1 MVRVLFVCS
10 QNRLRSPTAEQVF
23 ATYPGIQVE
32 SAGVD
37 PGALNPV
44 TPELLEW
51 AELIFVMEQ
60 SHRRRLRRR
69 FGEHLRSQRIVCLD
83 VADIYQ
89 FMEPAL
95 VSLLQ
100 KRVTKHLPGS

>member
-1 MVRVLFVCS
+1 MLRVLFVCS

-23 ATYPGIQVE
+23 SHYPGIQVE

-37 PGALNPV
+37 PSARNPL

-69 FGEHLRSQRIVCLD
+69 FGKHLKSQFKVCLGI
-83 VADIYQ
+83 ADIYR

-95 VSLLQ
+95 IAVLRQ
-100 KRVTKHLPGS
+100 RVPKHLPGR